1 MSEIQQLAQCFMA
14 NRSAKEAE
22 LRAVYTVP
30 PAKMVELILPKQS
43 VQLQLAA
50 QLSEQNY
57 QTRAHSRVAL
67 PVEAGQADITSFP
80 WIDED
85 ALLRAR
91 LSCDGRPVTVLRV
104 VYDKLSI
111 DDSGPAHGF
120 VLLEGETGTLNL
132 SIMRVDDD
140 PSNFLVTAATWY
152 CQFPLFEKK
161 SYL

>member
-1 MSEIQQLAQCFMA
+1 MSEIQHLAQCFMT
-14 NRSAKEAE
+14 NRSTKEAE
-22 LRAVYTVP
+22 LRAVYTLP
-30 PAKMVELILPKQS
+30 PAKMVELILPNQS
-43 VQLQLAA
+43 VQFQLAA

-57 QTRAHSRVAL
+57 RTCAHNRIAL
-67 PVEAGQADITSFP
+67 PVEAGQVDIASFP

-91 LSCDGRPVTVLRV
+91 LICDGQLVTLLRV
-104 VYDKLSI
+104 VYDKLS
-111 DDSGPAHGF
+111 DDQAGPAHGF